1 MNIVLIGYRGTGK
14 TTIAQ
19 KLGKRL
25 SMRVVNMDA
34 EIIKRAGMTVPEI
47 VDRHGWSY
55 FRDIESGVAADL
67 EDEDNIVIDAGGG
80 IIARE
85 QNVESLKKKGVIFW
99 LVADEKT
106 IVGRIMQD
114 HLRPSLSGTK
124 SFVEEVS
131 EILAERIPKY
141 QAAADHL
148 INTAA
153 LTPEE
158 AVDTIVR
165 IFSQTLGK
173 PS

>member
-19 KLGKRL
+19 KLGNRL

-80 IIARE
+80 I
-85 QNVESLKKKGVIFW
+85 
-99 LVADEKT
+99 
-106 IVGRIMQD
+106 
-114 HLRPSLSGTK
+114 
-124 SFVEEVS
+124 
-131 EILAERIPKY
+131 
-141 QAAADHL
+141 
-148 INTAA
+148 
-153 LTPEE
+153 
-158 AVDTIVR
+158 
-165 IFSQTLGK
+165 
-173 PS
+173 